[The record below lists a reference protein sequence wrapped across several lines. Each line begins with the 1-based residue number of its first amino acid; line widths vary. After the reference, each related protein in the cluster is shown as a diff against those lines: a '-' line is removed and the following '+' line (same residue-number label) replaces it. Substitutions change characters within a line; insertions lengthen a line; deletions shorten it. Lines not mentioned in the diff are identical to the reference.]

1 MFPAIPDQAEHRD
14 QRREIRLHRQL
25 PVPQER
31 PQGRCTDRFLPELG
45 RFMRF
50 ARSRPRLS
58 SADLHI
64 VRAEAER
71 LPVDRDGLAMQ
82 PCPLRANS
90 AFSGEVHWVSVVNR
104 GTADGEQRF
113 VPVNIGRSLC
123 GQLS

>member
-25 PVPQER
+25 PVPQKR
-31 PQGRCTDRFLPELG
+31 PQGRCAGRFLPELG
-45 RFMRF
+45 RFKRF

-71 LPVDRDGLAMQ
+71 
-82 PCPLRANS
+82 PLIVMVGRMPS
-90 AFSGEVHWVSVVNR
+90 AKRTVTSGEVH
-104 GTADGEQRF
+104 
-113 VPVNIGRSLC
+113 
-123 GQLS
+123 